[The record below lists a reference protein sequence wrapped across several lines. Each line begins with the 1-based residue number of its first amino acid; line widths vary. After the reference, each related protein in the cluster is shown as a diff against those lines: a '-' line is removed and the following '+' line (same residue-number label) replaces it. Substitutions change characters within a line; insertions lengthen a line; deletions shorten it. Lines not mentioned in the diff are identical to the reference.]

1 MEAIYISHQLW
12 SSQGSMEICRME
24 YYAAFKN
31 EFDLHTQRQKDLQNI
46 LVSEKIKLKNIVLG
60 MIA

>member
-1 MEAIYISHQLW
+1 
-12 SSQGSMEICRME
+12 ME